1 MADETENGEERHFHP
16 GTWIGWMLA
25 VVFLA
30 AALWL
35 AHHMAWVRREVDVAR
50 GNAAQLQLQLDHA
63 NELVD
68 VLTSQESKHVVL
80 TETRQPAHPGGEV
93 SWLASKGALVF
104 VAGGLK
110 PLPAG
115 KTYELWLVPAAGQ
128 APIPA
133 GMFQPDADA
142 SATVVLPPLPAQTQ
156 AKRFLVTVEAS
167 GGSTTPSLPIV
178 MQGP

>member
-1 MADETENGEERHFHP
+1 MIDETANNERRFHP
-16 GTWIGWMLA
+16 GLWIGWILA

-30 AALWL
+30 IALWL
-35 AHHMAWVRREVDVAR
+35 AHHMAWVRREVDIAR
-50 GNAAQLQLQLDHA
+50 GNAAQLQLRLDHA

-68 VLTSQESKHVVL
+68 VLTSPQSKHVVL
-80 TETRQPAHPGGEV
+80 TENRQPAHPGGEV
-93 SWLASKGALVF
+93 SWLSNKGALVF

-115 KTYELWLVPAAGQ
+115 KAYELWLVPAEGQ

-133 GMFQPDADA
+133 GLFQPDADA
-142 SATVVLPPLPAQTQ
+142 SATVVMPPLPAQTQ
-156 AKRFLVTVEAS
+156 AKRFLVTVEPSA
-167 GGSTTPSLPIV
+167 GSATPSLPIV